1 MFGDMPSYAFF
12 IRHAQDIAMD
22 HMKIDYTGPEARPAF
37 VLEDVQDVRFD
48 HLNLRRGT
56 AAAPLFD
63 LRDVTDFAVENSR
76 GSVTP
81 GCPAQSRA
89 KSYDENPR
97 PIGVI
102 HTENGPVLQTV
113 CWRRDALVAFP
124 TDVRDEGAASP

>member
-76 GSVTP
+76 GISDTRLP
-81 GCPAQSRA
+81 
-89 KSYDENPR
+89 
-97 PIGVI
+97 
-102 HTENGPVLQTV
+102 GPVARQKL
-113 CWRRDALVAFP
+113 
-124 TDVRDEGAASP
+124 